1 MTIVEF
7 LPQQVFGLL
16 FVFARI
22 GTAMILLPGIG
33 EQFISTRSRLVLA
46 VMLSVV
52 LLPTLIIPDIPTNV
66 VALFLIIAGE
76 VVIGLYIGLSAR
88 MILLAL
94 ETAGTIIGMQ
104 TGLANAFVLNPSMA
118 QQAGIV
124 GVFLSITG
132 IALLFATDMHHM
144 AIIALTDSYQVFT
157 ASNIV
162 WEDMT
167 QQIARLVSDTFLL
180 AVKLSAPFLIVGIV
194 FNVGMGLLSRLM
206 PQMQIFF
213 VAMPLQIVGG
223 LLMLFA
229 VLGTI
234 MMMFI
239 QYYENHWSQ
248 MVGW

>member
-1 MTIVEF
+1 MPLVEF

-33 EQFISTRSRLVLA
+33 EQFITTRSRLVLA
-46 VMLSVV
+46 VLFSLILMPTVTIPDNPSSVV
-52 LLPTLIIPDIPTNV
+52 I
-66 VALFLIIAGE
+66 LFLLIAGE
-76 VVIGLYIGLSAR
+76 VVIGLFLGLAAR
-88 MILLAL
+88 MVLLSL

-104 TGLANAFVLNPSMA
+104 TGLANAFILNPSMA
-118 QQAGIV
+118 QQAGII
-124 GVFLSITG
+124 GVFLSTTG
-132 IALLFATDMHHM
+132 IAVLFATDMHHM
-144 AIIALTDSYQVFT
+144 AIIALTDSYQVFN
-157 ASNIV
+157 AANIV

-167 QQIARLVSDTFLL
+167 QQIARLVGDTFLL
-180 AVKLSAPFLIVGIV
+180 SVKFSAPFLIVGIV

-223 LLMLFA
+223 LLILLA
-229 VLGTI
+229 VMGTI
-234 MMMFI
+234 MMMFAG
-239 QYYENHWSQ
+239 YYENHWGN